1 MAPDG
6 SGAEER
12 TSTGFASGAGAAA
25 HVFAA
30 SLDAVV
36 VIDGPDGH
44 HLERV
49 RRLRVG
55 ERVTVADGAGRWRPY
70 RIAGAGRG
78 HLDLEADGGVRIE
91 PRLEPALAVAFA
103 LSKGAKP
110 ELIVAGLTELGVDR
124 IVPFRSA
131 RSVVQ
136 WDDDRAAAAT
146 ERLRRVAHEAAM
158 QCRRSRVPEVA
169 GTGALADLHT
179 DGVVVVGDPTGRA
192 VADLPSPSGGEW
204 LAVVGAEGGLD
215 PDERAALDARPGTET
230 VAVGPHVLRTET
242 AALALGAALAG
253 RRTTTQ
259 RDESITP

>member
-6 SGAEER
+6 SAAAGRA
-12 TSTGFASGAGAAA
+12 SDGFAAGAGAAA
-25 HVFAA
+25 HVFAQP
-30 SLDAVV
+30 LDTV

-55 ERVTVADGAGRWRPY
+55 ERVTVADGVGRWRSY
-70 RIAGAGRG
+70 RIAGTARGR
-78 HLDLEADGGVRIE
+78 LDLEADGEVRIE
-91 PRLEPALAVAFA
+91 PRLEPGLAVAFA

-110 ELIVAGLTELGVDR
+110 EQIVAGLTELGVDR
-124 IVPFRSA
+124 VLPFRST
-131 RSVVQ
+131 RSVVR

-158 QCRRSRVPEVA
+158 QCRRARVPVVA
-169 GTGALADLHT
+169 EAVALADLHT
-179 DGVVVVGDPTGRA
+179 EGVVVVGDPAGGPVTD
-192 VADLPSPSGGEW
+192 VPLPAGGEW

-215 PDERAALDARPGTET
+215 PAERAALEARPGTAV

-242 AALALGAALAG
+242 AALALGAALAA

-259 RDESITP
+259 RDEGGPS